1 MQLES
6 KGASTGIAVALCTL
20 VTGLAVSVGTPANAD
35 TWTFDKAH
43 TEIRFS
49 WDHLGLSRKSGRFLD
64 MDGTLEFTPTDPE
77 TGSIDVSIRTASV
90 ATGVKELDDQLK
102 SPDFFGA
109 TANPRITFK
118 SSAVTK
124 TGERTGE
131 LNGELTIAGIKKPVT
146 LEVTWNFT
154 GEYPLSQI
162 NPVYQGK
169 WVSGFSAKTIIAR
182 SDFGLK
188 RGIPLIS
195 DEIQITIEAE
205 LLRKE

>member
-1 MQLES
+1 MIELR
-6 KGASTGIAVALCTL
+6 ASALILLAWGAVAS
-20 VTGLAVSVGTPANAD
+20 APAAAHAD
-35 TWTFDKAH
+35 TWVFDKQH

-64 MDGTLEFTPTDPE
+64 MDGTLDFSPTEPE
-77 TGSIDVSIRTASV
+77 AGSIDVGIRTTSI
-90 ATGVKELDDQLK
+90 ATGVRELDDHLK

-109 TANPRITFK
+109 NANPRITFK
-118 SSAVTK
+118 STGVSK

-131 LNGELTIAGIKKPVT
+131 VNGNLTIAGVTRPVT
-146 LEVTWNFT
+146 LDVTWNFT
-154 GEYPLSQI
+154 GEYPLSAI
-162 NPVYQGK
+162 NPGYQGK
-169 WVSGFSAKTIIAR
+169 WVSGFSARTIIAR

-188 RGIPLIS
+188 RAIPLIS